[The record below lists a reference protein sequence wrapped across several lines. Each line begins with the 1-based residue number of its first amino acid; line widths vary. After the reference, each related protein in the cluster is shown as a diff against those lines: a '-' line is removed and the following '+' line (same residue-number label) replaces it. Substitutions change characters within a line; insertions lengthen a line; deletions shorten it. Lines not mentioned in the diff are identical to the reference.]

1 MGYIFGGN
9 TGLTYDQL
17 QQRRSQA
24 QQMRQRGATTTS
36 HRNVAHGLN
45 SAANSVLGALL
56 QRKYDKQ
63 HKVESDK
70 ATDVFNQLVQNDR
83 GASFGD
89 LLGASSNEYLN
100 RGQQNALSMLL
111 QKKMSE
117 QAEMRAAKRAAAARS
132 ASSAAAAAKPPKV
145 VDING
150 QAAIWNSEAGS
161 YQPVDGFAPE
171 REILKDRNDVPRFK
185 DTGEPVY
192 PNVTDSASSAA
203 AAAKPPKVVDIN
215 GQAAIWNSEAGS
227 YQPVDGFAPEREI
240 LKDRNDVPRF
250 KDTGEPVYPNVT
262 DVEED
267 PFDQESKL
275 RKEFRGG
282 TVPKDFGKVR
292 DSFDRITA
300 TSGSPSPAGD
310 LALIFNYM
318 KLLDPGSVVREGEFA
333 TAQNAAGVDE
343 RIRGQF
349 NRILS
354 GERLTGTQRKDFIQ
368 KAGEL
373 FNAQAKNYNNEVN
386 YYRGLAE
393 EYDVNQDR
401 IAKQAELYKSP
412 PTDTDSELSDGVDPE
427 LLKYMT
433 PEERALLK

>member
-117 QAEMRAAKRAAAARS
+117 QAEMRAAKRAAAAR
-132 ASSAAAAAKPPKV
+132 
-145 VDING
+145 
-150 QAAIWNSEAGS
+150 
-161 YQPVDGFAPE
+161 
-171 REILKDRNDVPRFK
+171 
-185 DTGEPVY
+185 
-192 PNVTDSASSAA
+192 SASSAA

-433 PEERALLK
+433 PEERALFK